1 MSGRR
6 SREKGKRGER
16 EAAAELMRLFAVE
29 AHRGVQFQGGHD
41 SPDVSVNIPG
51 LHVEVKRTEKLM
63 LWPSVEQAVA
73 DAGGKVPLV
82 LHRPSR
88 KPWLAVVPLDDLP
101 RLVDTLLPYMKREEI
116 ADDDQE

>member
-1 MSGRR
+1 
-6 SREKGKRGER
+6 
-16 EAAAELMRLFAVE
+16 
-29 AHRGVQFQGGHD
+29 
-41 SPDVSVNIPG
+41 VSVNIPG

-116 ADDDQE
+116 ADDAQE